1 MIFRRVLIFY
11 IVVALLLGG
20 AVVWRRISQLSD
32 DALAV
37 LAGASMVILP
47 IFAFIATRFGIVLY
61 HLFRQR
67 NEERERQ
74 HQRAIER
81 DESTIVVLEAP
92 KTKISKW

>member
-1 MIFRRVLIFY
+1 MIFRRVLIFC

-47 IFAFIATRFGIVLY
+47 IFAFIATRFGIVIY
-61 HLFRQR
+61 HVFRQR

-81 DESTIVVLEAP
+81 EQPQIVVVQTPQKE
-92 KTKISKW
+92 IRRW